1 MAIKKRT
8 VVIIVILSAMTLAV
22 LFASGW
28 LYASYR
34 LSRLDYYKDSI
45 TKAVAEKFNRNIAYE
60 TGKASLSLREG
71 LVIQIT
77 NLVVKE
83 KDGSSNFLN
92 VKNAYLRVKVFP
104 LLVNRI
110 IFGEILLHEPRLLL
124 KRDKTG
130 VLNIADLLLRKE
142 DEPSPKFRKIFIE
155 KGNVIFADAAVS
167 EQSLITSLEDFQ
179 LRIDSP
185 FWTKWS
191 RFNIKTSLIEDK
203 NKAELLLD
211 GFYRPAPSRKQF
223 YESKV
228 RASIHLKGADIKHYR
243 SYLKKYTPFEKMAG
257 LMNADIKFS
266 GRFSDFKS
274 KGTIQVKNALVDYP
288 NVFRDILQPRMIQLD
303 YALKRDPDSLT
314 LDVLRIAIDK
324 FEAKGNLEIDDLDK
338 KDPLLKATAETSVF
352 ALREVRPYIP
362 WGIIHKGVGSF
373 LDHHIKGGN
382 FRLIEGNLHG
392 KLSQIAH
399 MNKKESID
407 VLSIRAEVNN
417 GVFEAAK
424 TAPVFRDISGILEL
438 KKREFSLKNMKGFFG
453 VSPVTMEGKISD
465 FALPHPNI
473 YTAEMKIQPNRD
485 EVLWLL
491 RKEKF
496 RALNFK
502 GPSALTLSGKGTDED
517 YHINARWDLT
527 DADYSFPDMLEK
539 AKARKN
545 QLTAEIIL
553 NEDAVNFSSFNYDLP
568 PVNITG
574 SMMFRYAGGIPSS
587 LNIKSK
593 TLDVSKGAEIL
604 PFLRKYNPA
613 GSCSLDVVG
622 RGDLDDFGS
631 LQWKGNVSLFN
642 VSLKPLTDFKAL
654 KGMTGNIFF
663 NGDTMETSLFKARMG
678 ESDIQGQFRIDDFR
692 NPKVICN
699 FYTRL
704 LKTKD
709 LGLQSSEG
717 EVNLRDVKGQIAF
730 ADNLIHADN
739 LSFKLGQSGFNLSGD
754 ITDLTLP
761 KITLSL
767 NSSYVSSEDFSRLL
781 SLSYPKKEGSTS
793 SAMEFSA
800 ALKIDAGKFSNI
812 DFKKLNAGL
821 KITHGIMNIET
832 LDAVAFEGRFK
843 AKGKITISGG
853 GQNHYEAIISL
864 NRMSLE
870 KIQNYLEIGNRKITG
885 RLSLAGNVSA
895 SGRNIEEL
903 KKTAA
908 GSFQFKAEKG
918 VLKKFSGLSKIFSL
932 LNVMQFAKFKLPDMT
947 TGGMAYD
954 TITSTALLK
963 DGVVSSEDFFIDSD
977 SIQISGSGNIDYLKK
992 RLDLIVGIHP
1002 LQTLDF
1008 VASKIPIAGWIITD
1022 EKGKLIT
1029 VNFKVDGAWENLN
1042 VNPINAKSVGK
1053 GTLNIFKRI
1062 FQLPE
1067 KLITDTGEVIFGH

>member
-8 VVIIVILSAMTLAV
+8 VVLIIILSAITFAV
-22 LFASGW
+22 LFASSW
-28 LYASYR
+28 FYASHK
-34 LSRLDYYKDSI
+34 LSRLDYYKESI
-45 TKAVAEKFNRNIAYE
+45 TKTFAEKFNRNITYE

-71 LVIQIT
+71 LAIQIT
-77 NLVVKE
+77 NLVVRE

-104 LLVNRI
+104 LLINRLV
-110 IFGEILLHEPRLLL
+110 FGEIVLHEPRLSL
-124 KRDKTG
+124 KRDKAG
-130 VLNIADLLLRKE
+130 VLNIADLLVRKE
-142 DEPSPKFRKIFIE
+142 DEASPKFRKIVIE
-155 KGNVIFADAAVS
+155 KGSVNFADEAVNV
-167 EQSLITSLEDFQ
+167 QSLITSLEDLQ
-179 LRIDSP
+179 LRIDLP

-191 RFNIKTSLIEDK
+191 RFHIKASVIEDK
-203 NKAELLLD
+203 NRAELVLD
-211 GFYRPAPSRKQF
+211 GFYRPAPSHKQF

-228 RASIHLKGADIKHYR
+228 RASVHLKGADIKHYG
-243 SYLKKYTPFEKMAG
+243 SYLKRYTPFEKMAG

-274 KGTIQVKNALVDYP
+274 KGTIQVKNAMVDYP
-288 NVFRDILQPRMIQLD
+288 NVFRDILRPRMIQLN
-303 YALKRDPDSLT
+303 YTLKRDTDSLN
-314 LDVLRIAIDK
+314 LNVPRLVVDK
-324 FEAKGNLEIDDLDK
+324 FKAKGNLGIDDLDK
-338 KDPLLKATAETSVF
+338 QDPFIKATAETSVF

-362 WGIIHKGVGSF
+362 WGIIHKGAGNF
-373 LDHHIKGGN
+373 LDKHIKDGK
-382 FRLIEGNLHG
+382 FRLIEGDLHG

-407 VLSIRAEVNN
+407 VLSIRAEVNK
-417 GVFEAAK
+417 GIFEAAQ

-438 KKREFSLKNMKGFFG
+438 KKREFSLKSMKGFFG
-453 VSPVTMEGKISD
+453 ISPVKMEGKISD

-491 RKEKF
+491 GKERF

-502 GPSALTLSGKGTDED
+502 GPSTLTLSGKGTDQD
-517 YHINARWDLT
+517 YHINAQWDLT
-527 DADYSFPDMLEK
+527 DVAYSFPEVLEK
-539 AKARKN
+539 TKARKN

-553 NEDAVNFSSFNYDLP
+553 NEDAVNFSSFNYDLS

-587 LNIKSK
+587 FNIKSK
-593 TLDVSKGAEIL
+593 VLDVHKAAEIL

-613 GSCSLDVVG
+613 GSCSLAVVG

-631 LQWKGNVSLFN
+631 LEWKGNVSLVN
-642 VSLKPLTDFKAL
+642 VSLKPLADFKVL
-654 KGMTGNIFF
+654 RGMTGNIFF
-663 NGDTMETSLFKARMG
+663 NGNTMETSLIKAKMG

-717 EVNLRDVKGQIAF
+717 EINLRDVKGQFAV

-767 NSSYVSSEDFSRLL
+767 NSSYVSSDDFSRLL
-781 SLSYPKKEGSTS
+781 SLSYPKKEGSAS
-793 SAMEFSA
+793 SAMELSA
-800 ALKIDAGKFSNI
+800 ALKIDAGKFSDI

-821 KITHGIMNIET
+821 KITHGIVNLET
-832 LDAVAFEGRFK
+832 LDAVAFDGRFK
-843 AKGKITISGG
+843 AKGKVNISGG
-853 GQNHYEAIISL
+853 AQNHYEANISV

-870 KIQNYLEIGNRKITG
+870 KIQNYLEIGNRTITG
-885 RLSLAGNVSA
+885 KLSFTGNVSA
-895 SGRNIEEL
+895 TGRNSDEL
-903 KKTAA
+903 KKTVT
-908 GSFQFKAEKG
+908 GSFQVRAGKG
-918 VLKKFSGLSKIFSL
+918 VLRKFSGLSKIFSL
-932 LNVMQFAKFKLPDMT
+932 LNVMQFAKLKLPDMT
-947 TGGMAYD
+947 TGGMAYN

-977 SIQISGSGNIDYLKK
+977 SIQISGSGKIDYLKNK
-992 RLDLIVGIHP
+992 LDLIVGIHP

-1029 VNFKVDGAWENLN
+1029 VNFKVDGAWD
-1042 VNPINAKSVGK
+1042 NPKVTSINAKSVGK

-1067 KLITDTGEVIFGH
+1067 KLITDTGEVIFGR